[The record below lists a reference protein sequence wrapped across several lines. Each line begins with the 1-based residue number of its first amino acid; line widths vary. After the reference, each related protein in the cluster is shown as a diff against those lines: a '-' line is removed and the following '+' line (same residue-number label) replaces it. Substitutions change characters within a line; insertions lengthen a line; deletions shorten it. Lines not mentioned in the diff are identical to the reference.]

1 VANTTAGPGQDQ
13 DFAIIHL
20 PAPIAKMPQPGP
32 CARTTGRKPMSKSCL
47 RLRHPKAGCQRLFA
61 ALTA

>member
-1 VANTTAGPGQDQ
+1 VANTTAGPSQDQ

-20 PAPIAKMPQPGP
+20 PAPIAKMPQPSLY
-32 CARTTGRKPMSKSCL
+32 ARTTGRKPMSKSC

>member
-1 VANTTAGPGQDQ
+1 VR
-13 DFAIIHL
+13 
-20 PAPIAKMPQPGP
+20 APQVENRCP
-32 CARTTGRKPMSKSCL
+32 SHV